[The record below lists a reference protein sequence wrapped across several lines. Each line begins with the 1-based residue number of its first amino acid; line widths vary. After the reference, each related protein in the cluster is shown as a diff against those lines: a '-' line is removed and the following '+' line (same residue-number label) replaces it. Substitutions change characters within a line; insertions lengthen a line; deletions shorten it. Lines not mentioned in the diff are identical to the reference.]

1 MRRLSHA
8 GSDIISMLD
17 EQEYPWYAALD
28 VPFNT
33 LALSVADFDFAKER
47 FLLMLPVCASQ
58 WMDTGL

>member
-1 MRRLSHA
+1 
-8 GSDIISMLD
+8 MLD

-33 LALSVADFDFAKER
+33 LALSVADFDFAKEQ